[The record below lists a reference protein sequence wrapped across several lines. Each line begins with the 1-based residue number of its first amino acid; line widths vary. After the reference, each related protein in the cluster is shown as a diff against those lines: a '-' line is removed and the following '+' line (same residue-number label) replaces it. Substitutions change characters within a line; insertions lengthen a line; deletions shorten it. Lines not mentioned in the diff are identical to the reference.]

1 MFRANLQEEG
11 SFDEAVK
18 GCSGVFHVAASM
30 EFEVPAN
37 EDIGITYFNF
47 LSLLDQLEQ
56 MIIGNKTL
64 LFVGF
69 L

>member
-30 EFEVPAN
+30 EFEVRAN
-37 EDIGITYFNF
+37 EDIGITYFYY
-47 LSLLDQLEQ
+47 LLLIE
-56 MIIGNKTL
+56 L
-64 LFVGF
+64 VRPA
-69 L
+69 